1 MSHRPE
7 PRQNLHLGRFMAGRY
22 FTPCHTYTPGLV
34 LTILV
39 IPFSNKRYQWAIA
52 YAAMLSTT
60 FLFALDNTIVA
71 DIQPAVLEDFGNVE
85 LLPWIGTGFAL
96 GNMTILTWGRAYGVF
111 NIKWIYIF
119 NILLFEIGS
128 AICGAAPDMNALIV
142 GRIVAGVGGSGLY
155 SGTLTYVSVLTNPRE
170 KPAYIAG
177 STVMWGLGSV
187 LGPVV

>member
-1 MSHRPE
+1 
-7 PRQNLHLGRFMAGRY
+7 
-22 FTPCHTYTPGLV
+22 
-34 LTILV
+34 
-39 IPFSNKRYQWAIA
+39 
-52 YAAMLSTT
+52 MLSTT

-71 DIQPAVLEDFGNVE
+71 DIQPSVLEDFGDVE

-128 AICGAAPDMNALIV
+128 AVCGAAPDMNALII

-155 SGTLTYVSVLTNPRE
+155 SGTLTYVSVLTSPSE